1 MINQKFDL
9 IKLISHNLGFKV
21 KYTDTFGDLQTR
33 LKNKASNVV
42 AFPSDKIKR
51 FDIKRV
57 S

>member
-42 AFPSDKIKR
+42 TFPSDKIKR